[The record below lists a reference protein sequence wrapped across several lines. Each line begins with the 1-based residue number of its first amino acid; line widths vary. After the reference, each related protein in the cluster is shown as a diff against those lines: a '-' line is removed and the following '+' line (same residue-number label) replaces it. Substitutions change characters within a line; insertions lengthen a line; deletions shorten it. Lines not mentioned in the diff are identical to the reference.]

1 MSSPLF
7 SNRLIL
13 AGLLALTACGQPSVQ
28 APNANQPGANQPART
43 APANLGT
50 YELRVTDANSATPTI
65 SVQAVKGLQP
75 QATAVSDLLYTPLS
89 AGTLTDEANRVRY
102 LRASFRVK
110 NTGTATLTAPT
121 FVPVDTAGGDA
132 TNTATVSSTPFKD
145 VKRFDG
151 SPVPD
156 TRAAALTPD
165 TAREL
170 TYVGGVP
177 TFAPDPKATPL
188 VTGLNT
194 GDLAVTLPAGLQ
206 VAGVAHQGWQ
216 SAATLAPGAET
227 VVTFATQIPMA
238 ATPAEDPFAFSLVF
252 SATDNPGT
260 IALNNIGAVQGSTPS
275 GNAPSPLINPLP
287 GAVTVEGVVTS
298 NLVAGTLR
306 GFFVQEEGIDA
317 DNDVQT
323 SDGVFVFCGST
334 GGNCPTLTTGDRV
347 RVTGNVSEF
356 VTATQISPASAAA
369 VTVLASGTALP
380 APQTLTLP
388 LPFSERERFEGML
401 VTVSGT
407 VTNNFPLG
415 RGGSFDLADTR
426 LPTFTQTNA
435 PSVSGLAAYTA
446 DLPNRFIRID
456 DGTRAQNPNPL
467 IFGRG
472 NQPLSAANTLRGGD
486 TATATGVLTYSNDG
500 WTGSGSIDTYRI
512 HATAASTT
520 IAATNPRQPVP
531 EAVGGSLRV
540 GSMNVLNFFTT
551 LVTTN
556 TGCTPNGVSS
566 AARGANNCEE
576 FLRQRAKTVDS
587 IRKLNPDVLGIL
599 EMQNDYAKGANSS
612 LANLV
617 NALNDPATG
626 GTAGTFAYINS
637 AANIGTDAIT
647 VAMLY
652 KPAAV
657 TPVGNLA
664 ILDSTFDPAYID
676 TCNRPTLA
684 QTFQSTAN
692 GGRFT
697 AAMAHLK
704 SKGSACAGDT
714 DQLDGQGASNATRVA
729 AADVITKWLETNPT
743 GVADADRI
751 LLGDLNSYRM
761 EDPYMRLLR
770 GADNA
775 AGNTDD
781 LISVFG
787 PESYSYQFDGMWGS
801 LDHAIVSQSLNAQLT
816 GKTKWHINADEPM
829 ILDYNTEFKSA
840 DQQALFYAPDAFRSS
855 DHDPVLVGLN
865 LTADV
870 PITTPIASLT
880 LTPEA
885 GSATVTVGGSVTQSF
900 TASNV
905 NASGPITV
913 TVTPTG
919 GAPAIVTVPATVA
932 SGAAFDATVSA
943 PAGTAP
949 GSYQYTITARN
960 GLLSDSSTL
969 NVTVNPAAAVAGGA
983 LVIRQVYGGGGNSG
997 APFISDFVEL
1007 FNRSK
1012 QPVSTAGMSVQYAG
1026 ATGTFSATATAS
1038 LNLPTFTVQPGQSF
1052 LIRMSD
1058 GANAAAAALPTPDA
1072 NFTGAGI
1079 AMSGTNGK
1087 VALVGN
1093 TLAITGLADPDVL
1106 DFVGYGSANAFEG
1119 AAAAPA
1125 LSNTTAATRAGNGCT
1140 DANNNASD
1148 FTAAAPTPRNSAS
1161 PVTPCP

>member
-1 MSSPLF
+1 MPTKRF
-7 SNRLIL
+7 IL
-13 AGLLALTACGQPSVQ
+13 AGLLALTACGQPGAQTPSNPTASQ
-28 APNANQPGANQPART
+28 PSTNQPGRAT
-43 APANLGT
+43 PANLGT
-50 YELRVTDANSATPTI
+50 YELRVTGANSATPTI

-75 QATAVSDLLYTPLS
+75 QATAVSELLYTPLS
-89 AGTLTDEANRVRY
+89 AGTLTDEAGRVRY

-110 NTGTATLTAPT
+110 NTGSAALTAPT

-132 TNTATVSSTPFKD
+132 GNPATVSSTPFRD

-156 TRAAALTPD
+156 TRAAQLKAD
-165 TAREL
+165 TGREL
-170 TYVGGVP
+170 TYVSGVP

-188 VTGLNT
+188 VTDLNT
-194 GDLAVTLPAGLQ
+194 GDLQVTLPAGLQ

-216 SAATLAPGAET
+216 SSASLAPGAET

-238 ATPAEDPFAFSLVF
+238 ATAAEDPYAFSLVF
-252 SATDNPGT
+252 SATDNPGSLSLT
-260 IALNNIGAVQGSTPS
+260 NIGAVQGSTPS
-275 GNAPSPLINPLP
+275 GNAPSPLS

-298 NLVAGTLR
+298 NLVAGTLK

-317 DNDVQT
+317 DNDAQT
-323 SDGVFVFCGST
+323 SDGVFIYCGST

-347 RVTGNVSEF
+347 RVTGTVSEF
-356 VTATQISPASAAA
+356 VTATQISPASATA
-369 VTVLASGTALP
+369 VSVLASGTALP
-380 APQTLTLP
+380 DAQTLTLP
-388 LPFSERERFEGML
+388 LPVTERERFEGML

-407 VTNNFPLG
+407 VTNNFTLG
-415 RGGSFDLADTR
+415 RGGSFDLADER
-426 LPTFTQTNA
+426 LPTFSQTNA

-500 WTGSGSIDTYRI
+500 WTGSGSLDTYRI
-512 HATAASTT
+512 HTSAASTT
-520 IAATNPRQPVP
+520 ITATNPRLPVP
-531 EAVGGSLRV
+531 EAVGGTLRV

-566 AARGANNCEE
+566 AARGANNCDE
-576 FLRQRAKTVDS
+576 FLRQRAKTVDA

-599 EMQNDYAKGANSS
+599 EMQNDYARGANSS

-626 GTAGTFAYINS
+626 GTAGAYAYINS

-664 ILDSTFDPAYID
+664 ILDSSFDPAYID

-684 QTFQSTAN
+684 QTFQSNAN
-692 GGRFT
+692 GGRLT
-697 AAMAHLK
+697 AVMAHLK
-704 SKGSACAGDT
+704 SKGSACAGDA
-714 DQLDGQGASNATRVA
+714 DLLDGQGASNATRLA
-729 AADVITKWLETNPT
+729 AADVITRWLETNPT
-743 GVADADRI
+743 GITESDRI
-751 LLGDLNSYRM
+751 LLGDLNAYRM
-761 EDPYMRLLR
+761 EDPIMRLMR

-775 AGNTDD
+775 AGNADD
-781 LISVFG
+781 LVSVFG
-787 PESYSYQFDGMWGS
+787 PESYSYQFDGTWGS

-816 GKTKWHINADEPM
+816 GKTKWHINSDEPV

-840 DQQALFYAPDAFRSS
+840 DQQASFFAPDAFRSS

-865 LTADV
+865 LTADA

-885 GSATVTVGGSVTQSF
+885 GSATVTVGGGTVTQSF

-905 NASGPITV
+905 NASGPITLG
-913 TVTPTG
+913 VTPVN
-919 GAPAIVTVPATVA
+919 GAPAIVSVPATVA
-932 SGAAFDATVSA
+932 SGAAFNATVSA

-960 GLLSDSSTL
+960 GALSDSSTL
-969 NVTVNPAAAVAGGA
+969 NVTVNPAAAVAGGS
-983 LVIRQVYGGGGNSG
+983 LVIRQVFGGGGNTG
-997 APFISDFVEL
+997 APFVSDFVEL
-1007 FNRSK
+1007 FNRSN
-1012 QPVSTAGMSVQYAG
+1012 QPVNTAGMSVQYASAAG
-1026 ATGTFSATATAS
+1026 NFSSAATAFLA
-1038 LNLPTFTVQPGQSF
+1038 LPSFTVQPGQSF

-1058 GANAAAAALPTPDA
+1058 GTGAAAALPTPDA
-1072 NFTGAGI
+1072 NFTGTGI

-1087 VALVGN
+1087 VALVADA
-1093 TLAITGLADPDVL
+1093 TAITGLADPDVL

-1119 AAAAPA
+1119 SGAAPA
-1125 LSNTTAATRAGNGCT
+1125 LGNTTAANRAGNGCT

-1148 FTAAAPTPRNSAS
+1148 FATAAPTPRNSTS

>member
-1 MSSPLF
+1 MPTK
-7 SNRLIL
+7 RLIL
-13 AGLLALTACGQPSVQ
+13 AGLLALTACGQPNVQ
-28 APNANQPGANQPART
+28 TPAANQPNASQPSANQPGRA
-43 APANLGT
+43 APTSLGI
-50 YELRVTDANSATPTI
+50 YELRVTDATSATPTI
-65 SVQAVKGLQP
+65 SVQAVKGLAP
-75 QATAVSDLLYTPLS
+75 QATDVTDLLYTPLS

-156 TRAAALTPD
+156 ARASALKPD

-170 TYVGGVP
+170 TYVGSVP

-194 GDLAVTLPAGLQ
+194 GDLTVTLPAGLQ

-216 SAATLAPGAET
+216 SMSTLAPGAET

-238 ATPAEDPFAFSLVF
+238 ATAAEDPFAFSLVF

-275 GNAPSPLINPLP
+275 GNAPSPLT
-287 GAVTVEGVVTS
+287 GAVNVEGVVTS

-323 SDGVFVFCGST
+323 SDGVFIFCGST

-356 VTATQISPASAAA
+356 VTATQISPASAAD

-388 LPFSERERFEGML
+388 LPVAERERFEGML

-407 VTNNFPLG
+407 VTNNFTLG
-415 RGGSFDLADTR
+415 RGGSFDLADER
-426 LPTFTQTNA
+426 LYTFSQINA
-435 PSVSGLAAYTA
+435 PSVSGLAAFNA
-446 DLPNRFIRID
+446 NLPNRFIRID

-486 TATATGVLTYSNDG
+486 TATATGVLSYSNDG
-500 WTGSGSIDTYRI
+500 WTGSGSLDTYRI

-520 IAATNPRQPVP
+520 ITATNPRQPVP

-540 GSMNVLNFFTT
+540 GSMNVLNYFTT
-551 LVTTN
+551 LLTTN
-556 TGCTPNGVSS
+556 TGCTPNGIGST
-566 AARGANNCEE
+566 ARGANNCDE

-587 IRKLNPDVLGIL
+587 IRKLNADVLGIL

-626 GTAGTFAYINS
+626 GTAGAYAYLNS

-647 VAMLY
+647 VAMIY

-684 QTFQSTAN
+684 QTFQSNAN

-704 SKGSACAGDT
+704 SKGSPCAGDT
-714 DQLDGQGASNATRVA
+714 DQLDGQGASNATRLA

-751 LLGDLNSYRM
+751 LLGDLNAYRM
-761 EDPYMRLLR
+761 EDPIMRLLR
-770 GADNA
+770 GADNT
-775 AGNTDD
+775 AGNADD
-781 LISVFG
+781 LVSVFG
-787 PESYSYQFDGMWGS
+787 PESYSYQFDGTWGS
-801 LDHAIVSQSLNAQLT
+801 LDHAIVSQSLNGQLT
-816 GKTKWHINADEPM
+816 GKTKWHINADEPV
-829 ILDYNTEFKSA
+829 ILDYNTEFKAA
-840 DQQALFYAPDAFRSS
+840 DQQASFFAPDAFRSS

-865 LTADV
+865 LTADA

-885 GSATVTVGGSVTQSF
+885 GSATVTVGGVAATQSF

-932 SGAAFDATVSA
+932 SGAAFNATVSA

-983 LVIRQVYGGGGNSG
+983 LVIRQVYGAGGNTG
-997 APFISDFVEL
+997 APFLSDFVEL

-1012 QPVSTAGMSVQYAG
+1012 QPVSTAGMSVQYAS
-1026 ATGTFSATATAS
+1026 AAGTFAATATAS
-1038 LNLPTFTVQPGQSF
+1038 IALPTFNVQPGQSF

-1058 GANAAAAALPTPDA
+1058 GAGPAAALPTPDA
-1072 NFTGAGI
+1072 NFTGTGV

-1093 TLAITGLADPDVL
+1093 AVAITGLADPDVL

-1119 AAAAPA
+1119 SAAAPA
-1125 LSNTTAATRAGNGCT
+1125 LSSTTAATRAGNGCT

-1148 FTAAAPTPRNSAS
+1148 FAAAAPTPRNSAS

>member
-1 MSSPLF
+1 MMP
-7 SNRLIL
+7 NKMYRKRLIL

-28 APNANQPGANQPART
+28 TPNASQPGATQPGRA
-43 APANLGT
+43 APTNLGT
-50 YELRVTDANSATPTI
+50 YELRVTDATSATPTI
-65 SVQAVKGLQP
+65 SVQAVQSLQP
-75 QATAVSDLLYTPLS
+75 QATAVNDLLYTPLS

-151 SPVPD
+151 SPVSD
-156 TRAAALTPD
+156 ARAAALKPD
-165 TAREL
+165 TGREL
-170 TYVGGVP
+170 TYVGGMP

-227 VVTFATQIPMA
+227 VVTFATQILMA
-238 ATPAEDPFAFSLVF
+238 ATAAEDPHAFSLVF
-252 SATDNPGT
+252 SATDNPGS
-260 IALNNIGAVQGSTPS
+260 ISLNNIGAVQGSTPS
-275 GNAPSPLINPLP
+275 GNAPSPLT

-317 DNDVQT
+317 DNDAQT
-323 SDGVFVFCGST
+323 SDGVFIFCGST

-347 RVTGNVSEF
+347 RVTGAVSEF
-356 VTATQISPASAAA
+356 VTATQISPANAAA
-369 VTVLASGTALP
+369 VAVLASGTALP

-407 VTNNFPLG
+407 VTNNFTLG
-415 RGGSFDLADTR
+415 RGGSFDLADER
-426 LPTFTQTNA
+426 LYTFSQINA
-435 PSVSGLAAYTA
+435 PSVAGLAAFNA
-446 DLPNRFIRID
+446 NLPNRFIRID

-486 TATATGVLTYSNDG
+486 KATTTGVLTYSNDG
-500 WTGSGSIDTYRI
+500 WTGSGSLDTYRI
-512 HATAASTT
+512 HTTAASTT
-520 IAATNPRQPVP
+520 ITATNPRQPVP

-540 GSMNVLNFFTT
+540 GSMNVLNYFTT
-551 LVTTN
+551 LLTTN
-556 TGCTPNGVSS
+556 TGCTPNGTGST
-566 AARGANNCEE
+566 ARGANNCDE

-626 GTAGTFAYINS
+626 GTAGTYAYINS

-647 VAMLY
+647 VAMIY

-684 QTFQSTAN
+684 QTFQSNAN

-714 DQLDGQGASNATRVA
+714 DQLDGQGASNATRLA
-729 AADVITKWLETNPT
+729 AADVMTKWLETNPT
-743 GVADADRI
+743 GVAEADRI
-751 LLGDLNSYRM
+751 LLGDLNAYRM
-761 EDPYMRLLR
+761 EDPIMRLMR
-770 GADNA
+770 GADNT

-781 LISVFG
+781 LVSVFG
-787 PESYSYQFDGMWGS
+787 PESYSYQFDGTWGS
-801 LDHAIVSQSLNAQLT
+801 LDHAIVSQSLNTQLT
-816 GKTKWHINADEPM
+816 GKTKWHINADEPV
-829 ILDYNTEFKSA
+829 ILDYNTEFKA
-840 DQQALFYAPDAFRSS
+840 AEQQASFFAPDAFRSS

-865 LTADV
+865 LTADA
-870 PITTPIASLT
+870 PISTPIASLT
-880 LTPEA
+880 LTPEL
-885 GSATVTVGGSVTQSF
+885 GNATVTVGGAAVTQSF

-905 NASGPITV
+905 NASGPITLS
-913 TVTPTG
+913 VTPTN
-919 GAPAIVTVPATVA
+919 GAPAIVSVPATVA
-932 SGAAFDATVSA
+932 SGAAFNATVSA

-949 GSYQYTITARN
+949 GSYQYTITARD
-960 GLLSDSSTL
+960 GALSDSSTL

-997 APFISDFVEL
+997 APFISDFIEL

-1012 QPVSTAGMSVQYAG
+1012 QPVSTAGMSVQYAS
-1026 ATGTFSATATAS
+1026 AAGTFAATATAS
-1038 LNLPTFTVQPGQSF
+1038 IALPTFTVQPGQSF

-1058 GANAAAAALPTPDA
+1058 GTGPAAALPTPDA
-1072 NFTGAGI
+1072 NFTGTGV

-1087 VALVGN
+1087 VALVADAV
-1093 TLAITGLADPDVL
+1093 AITGLADPDVL